1 MNFSLKSAR
10 RSVLLFA
17 RTMAMGRAAR
27 ASRPRRGSPE
37 AELCLRKVLASGFAR
52 GSKPPALRLLGEEA
66 VLGAIPAWPEAVVPL
81 REPLHVPRCVSVPR
95 YELKNGTARRP
106 EHREASWRRSC
117 GNCEWVLGNRWAR
130 SVRKYTSGSGGG
142 RRRIRRD
149 KRSKNVD
156 CRACGQPPG
165 NADSYQQNDQTNHSV
180 EGILQFQKR

>member
-1 MNFSLKSAR
+1 MIR
-10 RSVLLFA
+10 RPPRSTLFPYTTLF
-17 RTMAMGRAAR
+17 R
-27 ASRPRRGSPE
+27 S
-37 AELCLRKVLASGFAR
+37 VLASGFAR

-95 YELKNGTARRP
+95 YELENGTARRP